1 MAGPAPGARAAETRD
16 SGAVRPF
23 RSRAARDTRGMHI
36 AADAHVTLRY
46 AVALDGDP
54 APDSDADGQVTE
66 FIHGRGQILP
76 GLEAK
81 LAGRDEGERVHFD
94 LAPGEAFGEVD
105 PALELRVPFSDF
117 PDNAREVLKPG
128 MRFRGPH
135 PAEPGRVVLFTV
147 REIAGDEVV
156 ATGNHPLAGKSLRVA
171 CEVLAVREATP
182 EELSGG
188 GGCCGGGGC
197 GSGSCGEGSC
207 GSGACGEGEAEPA
220 AKQGGCGSGSCG
232 CG

>member
-1 MAGPAPGARAAETRD
+1 
-16 SGAVRPF
+16 
-23 RSRAARDTRGMHI
+23 MHI
-36 AADAHVTLRY
+36 AAAAHVTLRY

-54 APDSDADGQVTE
+54 TPDSDADGQVTE

-81 LAGRDEGERVHFD
+81 LAGRDEGERLSFD
-94 LAPGEAFGEVD
+94 LSPAEAFGEID

-171 CEVLAVREATP
+171 CEVLAVREAT
-182 EELSGG
+182 EDELSGG
-188 GGCCGGGGC
+188 GCGSGGCGSGSC

-207 GSGACGEGEAEPA
+207 GSGACSESENEEPAA

-232 CG
+232 CH